1 MACGRHILFVIFSGG
16 DASIQTTNEQVAQA
30 RDNVILGFA
39 LRSWR
44 NATALRL
51 EMHARAVSIA
61 DARYLRFAM
70 SVWKAKHKQKK
81 QLQWRSDMRA
91 KMKTV
96 RERHDTKLIRVVWA
110 KWQQSH
116 RSLQSELQYNERIV
130 ARYFLRWKNTLLKL
144 DRMDSAADDFSRRIK
159 GGAAHRAWKHWQK
172 AMTARD
178 AEKTVAHKVSLRI
191 KGNVMNLWKKQT

>member
-1 MACGRHILFVIFSGG
+1 
-16 DASIQTTNEQVAQA
+16 
-30 RDNVILGFA
+30 
-39 LRSWR
+39 
-44 NATALRL
+44 
-51 EMHARAVSIA
+51 MHARATSFA
-61 DARYLRFAM
+61 DARSLRFVLG
-70 SVWKAKHKQKK
+70 VWKAKHKQKK

-96 RERHDTKLIRVVWA
+96 RERHDTKLIRDAWA

-116 RSLQSELQYNERIV
+116 RSFLSELQYNERIV

-159 GGAAHRAWKHWQK
+159 GSAAQRAWKHWQK
-172 AMTARD
+172 AMAARD

-191 KGNVMNLWKKQT
+191 KGSVMDLWKKQT